1 MPHWRKMTWAI
12 VIWTVWSV
20 FWVATGVGAVSN
32 SCAGKVGTDLSTCQ
46 AATAAGGGIGVT
58 FIFFIWFIVF
68 VVLSIIWFMT
78 RGRTTVVVYGPQG
91 QQASVA
97 ESEAKKR
104 VEKQGW
110 SYTPR
115 VDGGPGSTRVG

>member
-1 MPHWRKMTWAI
+1 VKEGRANRIGFNAI
-12 VIWTVWSV
+12 SRCRPE
-20 FWVATGVGAVSN
+20 G
-32 SCAGKVGTDLSTCQ
+32 Q
-46 AATAAGGGIGVT
+46 AATAVGGGIGVT